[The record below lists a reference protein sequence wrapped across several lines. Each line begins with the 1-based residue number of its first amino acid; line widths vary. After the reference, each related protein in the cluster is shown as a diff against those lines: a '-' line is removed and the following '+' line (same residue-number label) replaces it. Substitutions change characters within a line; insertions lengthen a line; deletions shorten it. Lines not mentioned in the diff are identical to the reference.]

1 MATET
6 ETSFRSYYVV
16 KPSDLLGSA
25 TAEIMFG
32 LMPAREQEGPLAEM
46 AFRWYELGGRT
57 YCRLEIYGDSWAAFS
72 RMPDVFAALG
82 TLVAEHDS
90 SRPWHQPEQ
99 PTVEKI
105 VETLQGLGFVDYYTR
120 EMRA

>member
-1 MATET
+1 MTTET

-16 KPSDLLGSA
+16 KSTDLLGTAS
-25 TAEIMFG
+25 AEIMFG

-46 AFRWYELGGRT
+46 AFRWYEMSGRT

-82 TLVAEHDS
+82 TLVAEHDP

-105 VETLQGLGFVDYYTR
+105 VETLESLGFVDFYTR
-120 EMRA
+120 EARA